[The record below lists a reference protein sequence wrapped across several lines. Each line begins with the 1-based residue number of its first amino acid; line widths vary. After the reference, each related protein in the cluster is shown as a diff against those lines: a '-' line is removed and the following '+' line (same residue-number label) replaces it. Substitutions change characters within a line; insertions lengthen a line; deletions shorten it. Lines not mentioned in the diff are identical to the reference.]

1 MMKAKHKKNE
11 EENKRLRQEME
22 ELRAGFAS
30 QMKLESKYK
39 KQVDDMFFFNDRC
52 YMKKYGITQET
63 LIYPSDNEDAAAGDP
78 ARVDGDVPK
87 VSLSSGQT

>member
-11 EENKRLRQEME
+11 EENERLRQEME

-30 QMKLESKYK
+30 QKKLEGEYK

-63 LIYPSDNEDAAAGDP
+63 PCYPSDDEDAVAGDP
-78 ARVDGDVPK
+78 ARADGDVPK
-87 VSLSSGQT
+87 VSPSSGQT